1 MKATS
6 IELDE
11 CMYSHILR
19 TCIKAQNPDQFL
31 MYLNEM
37 MHTIQVLQKDGPCIH
52 VLQEFSTT
60 YVRFSTFSIISIIS
74 IIFNTN
80 LKSVVSIHG

>member
-19 TCIKAQNPDQFL
+19 TCIKAQKPDQFL

-37 MHTIQVLQKDGPCIH
+37 MHTIQVLQKDGPCIR

-60 YVRFSTFSIISIIS
+60 YVLFSHVFSCFP

-80 LKSVVSIHG
+80 LKLVISIHM